1 MVVRKRHITDARPG
15 EPKDDKKLPKGY
27 LSFSAVEMYL
37 KCGQQFKF
45 RYVDGIKSPPSV
57 AMVEGSSHHSW
68 LQTNNNLQKEKKKII
83 GPEDAMD
90 IFVEAWKKHS
100 KDVEKRERLQSENEV
115 LTRAPRLIG
124 AYIKRLAPK
133 MRPIDVEKRFRILM
147 GGVPFVGFIDL
158 VDKNKGA
165 LDYKTTSKKKTS
177 NQVKNSLQLGS
188 YARVLGT
195 NDVGFVS
202 LVKTKS
208 PTVEL
213 VTTKLASKDVQWADD
228 IAASTADAI
237 KRGAFPKTSP
247 DNWWCS
253 EKFCGYWHQCRGAK
267 PVLRK
272 PGSK

>member
-45 RYVDGIKSPPSV
+45 RYVDGVRSPPSV

-68 LQTNNNLQKEKKKII
+68 LQTNNNLQKEEKQII
-83 GPEDAMD
+83 GAEDAMD
-90 IFVEAWKKHS
+90 IFMTAWKKQS
-100 KDVEKRERLQSENEV
+100 KDVDRRERIRDEKDV
-115 LTRAPRLIG
+115 FTRAPKLIG

-133 MRPIDVEKRFRILM
+133 MRPVAVEKRFRISI
-147 GGVPFVGFIDL
+147 GGVPFVGFIDV
-158 VDKNKGA
+158 VDKIKGA
-165 LDYKTTSKKKTS
+165 LDYKTTSKKKTAG
-177 NQVKNSLQLGS
+177 QARNSLQLSS

-195 NDVGFVS
+195 HDVGFIS
-202 LVKTKS
+202 LVKAKT
-208 PTVEL
+208 PTVDL
-213 VTTKLASKDVQWADD
+213 VTTKLASKDVQWADE

-267 PVLRK
+267 PILRK